1 MEDGEKGKYMNAVAQ
16 LGAALWSKT
25 STRDQSNI
33 LDYIA
38 CI

>member
-1 MEDGEKGKYMNAVAQ
+1 MKREKKGEYMNAVAQ
-16 LGAALWSKT
+16 FWAALWSKT

-38 CI
+38 FM